1 MQQPKK
7 DMHTNSRSYINIQ
20 LCHATTN
27 VKRKFDGSH
36 SNYTAVCIE
45 FYLLTTPLVKKG
57 S

>member
-1 MQQPKK
+1 MQQPNK

-36 SNYTAVCIE
+36 SNYAAVCIE